1 MFNSA
6 LKTLAAASI
15 IAATSTA
22 AFASGSDHIFLGSGQ
37 DVTTQVELD
46 LVRASSA
53 GTVDIYSFHKGVQG
67 ELLGS
72 AAVRAGAN
80 TNLNI
85 DLDKSATTD
94 VIAVLNIAG
103 SAVAFE
109 EIDQVN

>member
-53 GTVDIYSFHKGVQG
+53 GTVDIYSYHRNVQG

-72 AAVRAGAN
+72 TSVRAGAN
-80 TNLNI
+80 KSLDIRLNS
-85 DLDKSATTD
+85 LATTD
-94 VIAVLNIAG
+94 LIAVLNVNG
-103 SAVAFE
+103 VVVDAV
-109 EIDQVN
+109 EIDNER